1 MRTLAG
7 MSVFLLTLGS
17 LAAVTAAPP
26 KNKPAPAPTPSK
38 VDADILAPGPFAGV
52 LVNTPDSDRM
62 FTLKSTYGEVRL
74 KPGAKMPNLR
84 SMEARTMQQVLQDMH
99 RAQQMPRSRGGYGG
113 YHHHAN
119 AFSNMMHQEQMYM
132 QQQQRMAQAMVRA
145 EQRELQL
152 LQQEIRAIQNMYQ
165 VVPVTRDF
173 EFQADANVKVR
184 IKDLP
189 DQFDEKGNVK
199 KYTRAELQELKGK
212 DKNLMGYESSLEALK
227 PGQTVLVALRTHKKP
242 KPTTLT
248 TGTAKKEKEGDKE
261 PEKKEKVEEKEDDAA
276 VNHKMQV
283 TVIVIVKDGNAPP
296 SSSANPKKN
305 KK

>member
-7 MSVFLLTLGS
+7 MSVLLFALGLFS
-17 LAAVTAAPP
+17 FSQAAPP
-26 KNKPAPAPTPSK
+26 KNTPAQTPTK
-38 VDADILAPGPFAGV
+38 VDADVLPPGTFAGV
-52 LVNTPDSDRM
+52 LVSTPDTDRM
-62 FTLKSTYGEVRL
+62 FTLKITYGEVRL

-84 SMEARTMQQVLQDMH
+84 SMEARTMQQILQDMH
-99 RAQQMPRSRGGYGG
+99 RAQQTPRGSGGYVG
-113 YHHHAN
+113 YQHHAS
-119 AFSNMMHQEQMYM
+119 ALSNMMHQQQMYT
-132 QQQQRMAQAMVRA
+132 QGQQRMAQAMARA

-173 EFQADANVKVR
+173 DFQADANVKVR

-199 KYTRAELQELKGK
+199 KYTAVEKLALKGK
-212 DKNLMGYESSLEALK
+212 DKNLMGYESSPEALK

-242 KPTTLT
+242 KPATLT
-248 TGTAKKEKEGDKE
+248 TGTTKKEKEDDKE
-261 PEKKEKVEEKEDDAA
+261 AEKKEKGEQKEEEAA
-276 VNHKMQV
+276 LNKKMQV
-283 TVIVIVKDGNAPP
+283 TVMVIVKDGEAPKG
-296 SSSANPKKN
+296 SSANSKNN